1 MAGFLD
7 FLRNN
12 SDTLMSTGAGL
23 LGGQTAQQQMAGG
36 VQGLME
42 ARKQNKTL
50 ELLRQANPELAQ
62 AVESGALSG
71 SDAFKMYYQ
80 QKLEAEKPKHPNFVN
95 AGGSLYNPDTGE
107 WLSPPAGAGND
118 AEFGLNPQ
126 YGVDA
131 QGNPVI
137 LQLSKGGTSK
147 QTALPEGVTLSKE
160 PIKLDA
166 GTHFVLLDPISRQ
179 PVGQIPKDLAG
190 AEREKTGGK
199 LQGEAAS
206 ALPQVETAANQMLAT
221 IDSLAADPYLGNML
235 GSWDSRTPN
244 LTTDAAR
251 VQSKMDQIGG
261 QSFLQA
267 FNMLKGA
274 GQITEIEGQK
284 ATQAMAR
291 LNTAQSEDDYKAA
304 LKELRSVVNSA
315 ITNARIKAGQGAAPA
330 QGQRL
335 RFNPATGELE

>member
-1 MAGFLD
+1 MAINDWLS
-7 FLRNN
+7 NN
-12 SDTLMSTGAGL
+12 SNVLLGLSAGL
-23 LGGQTAQQQMAGG
+23 LGGATPNEQLG
-36 VQGLME
+36 QGLQN
-42 ARKQNKTL
+42 AASVATGNKRRNKTL
-50 ELLRQANPELAQ
+50 EFLQQMNPQLAA
-62 AVESGALSG
+62 AVEAGALSPL
-71 SDAFKMYYQ
+71 DAYKTHVESQ
-80 QKLEAEKPKHPNFVN
+80 KPKKPNLMS
-95 AGGSLYNPDTGE
+95 AGGSLYNADTDE
-107 WLSPPAGAGND
+107 WMSPPAGAGND
-118 AEFGLNPQ
+118 AEYGLNPQ

-147 QTALPEGVTLSKE
+147 QTALPDGVSLAKE

-166 GTHFVLLDPISRQ
+166 GTHFVLLDPITRQ

-190 AEREKTGGK
+190 AETEKAAGK
-199 LQGEAAS
+199 ATGEARA

-221 IDSLAADPYLGNML
+221 IDSLATDPYLGNML
-235 GSWDSRTPN
+235 GSVDSRTPN
-244 LTTDAAR
+244 LTSDAAR

-291 LNTAQSEDDYKAA
+291 LNTAQNDTDYKAA
-304 LKELRSVVNSA
+304 LNELRAVVNSA
-315 ITNARIKAGQGAAPA
+315 IQNARIKAGQGAAPA
-330 QGQRL
+330 QGKRL
-335 RFNPATGELE
+335 RFNPATGEIE